1 MKAAAVAGAS
11 SRWPVALLH
20 HMEAI
25 PIGVGLASI
34 ALSAVAA
41 SGAVLVLDRIYS
53 RRWKIAYALDERSKP
68 RAAAAAPQAGGPA
81 AGAAKQPQRSQA
93 WVDSP
98 PTMPGQRDA
107 AIGMQSTA
115 LPPPPLLPASPGA
128 GMQAP
133 VYTANVSK
141 SPRSKGSKHQTAKG
155 RADPAGGRV
164 VRSAEGSQLSTFI

>member
-53 RRWKIAYALDERSKP
+53 RRWKIAYALDDRSKP
-68 RAAAAAPQAGGPA
+68 RAAAAPQAGGPA